1 VNDVAFR
8 VAIGSGILL
17 LALVVRAASVNRLVR
32 RKLRLSFFLALVY
45 TVVSAALGR
54 FEFSPELAA
63 RVLSVNQLC
72 MALAI
77 INLIVVIAI
86 NPLRADRVPERFPNI
101 VQDTVIIGLF
111 LVVATVAMQEKFLTT
126 SAVGAV
132 VIGFALQ
139 DTLGNM
145 FAGLAIQVEKPFRV
159 GHWIT
164 VGPFEGL
171 VSEVTWRATKIRT
184 KPGNLV
190 ILPNALISKEAIVN
204 YSEPAAPT
212 RLEVDVGV
220 SYGVPPNQVKA
231 ALLEAVG
238 NAPLALPEPAA
249 DVLVVDFGASA
260 VVYRVRFWV
269 NDFARDGV
277 ARDQVRSAIY
287 YSLRRHGYEIP
298 FPMQVEIPRPEEPER
313 ASERI
318 NRVSG
323 VLAPV
328 ALFAP
333 LSHDQRDELAA
344 RAAERIY
351 GKGEKIVRQGDAGGS
366 MFVLRRGRVRV
377 VEASGRE
384 LAVFEAGGYFG
395 EMSMLTGQPRSA
407 TVEAVEECQVV
418 ELTAASLREVAL
430 ANPEVV
436 TRISAVVAER
446 QIDLERQKAE
456 AAAGR
461 PAVAETHRSL
471 LTRIQDFLRL
481 PNLLGD

>member
-8 VAIGSGILL
+8 VALGAAVLL

-32 RKLRLSFFLALVY
+32 RKLRLSFLLALVY
-45 TVVSAALGR
+45 LVISIALGR
-54 FEFSPELAA
+54 FALSPDMAA
-63 RVLSVNQLC
+63 RVVSVIQLC

-77 INLIVVIAI
+77 INLAVVLAI

-101 VQDTVIIGLF
+101 VQDTIIIGLF
-111 LVVATVAMQEKFLTT
+111 LIVATVVMQEKFLTT

-145 FAGLAIQVEKPFRV
+145 FSGLAIQVEKPFRV
-159 GHWIT
+159 GHW
-164 VGPFEGL
+164 VGVGGHEGQ
-171 VSEVTWRATKIRT
+171 VSEVTWRATKLRT
-184 KPGNLV
+184 KAGNLV
-190 ILPNALISKEAIVN
+190 VLPNAFVSKEAIVN
-204 YSEPAAPT
+204 YSEPAVPT

-220 SYGVPPNQVKA
+220 SYGVPPNQVKV
-231 ALLEAVG
+231 ALLEAVA
-238 NAPLALPEPAA
+238 NATMVLQEPAP
-249 DVLVVDFGASA
+249 DVLMVEFGSSA

-269 NDFARDGV
+269 NDYARDGL

-287 YSLRRHGYEIP
+287 YSLRRHRYEIP
-298 FPMQVEIPRPEEPER
+298 FPMQIEIPRPEESER

-318 NRVSG
+318 ERVSG
-323 VLAPV
+323 ILAPV

-333 LSHDQRDELAA
+333 LASEQRDELAA
-344 RAAERIY
+344 RAVERLY
-351 GKGEKIVRQGDAGGS
+351 GKGEKIVRQGDAGRS
-366 MFVLRRGRVRV
+366 MFIIHRGRVRV
-377 VEASGRE
+377 LESSGRE

-407 TVEAVEECQVV
+407 TVEAAEECEVV

-446 QIDLERQKAE
+446 QADLDRQKAE
-456 AAAGR
+456 AAAER
-461 PAVAETHRSL
+461 PAVAEAHRSL
-471 LTRIQDFLRL
+471 LTRIQEFLRL
-481 PNLLGD
+481 PNLLDD

>member
-1 VNDVAFR
+1 M
-8 VAIGSGILL
+8 AIGAAVAL
-17 LALVVRAASVNRLVR
+17 LALVIRAASLNRVVR
-32 RKLRLSFFLALVY
+32 RKLRLSSLLAVVY
-45 TVVSAALGR
+45 LVVSYGLSWS
-54 FEFSPELAA
+54 ELSPDMAA
-63 RVLSVNQLC
+63 RVLSVIQLC
-72 MALAI
+72 MALAV
-77 INLIVVIAI
+77 INLVVVVAI

-101 VQDTVIIGLF
+101 VQDTIIIGLF
-111 LVVATVAMQEKFLTT
+111 LIVATVVMQEKFLTT

-159 GHWIT
+159 GHWVS
-164 VGPFEGL
+164 VGSHEGL
-171 VSEVTWRATKIRT
+171 VSEVTWRATKLRT
-184 KPGNLV
+184 KAGNLV
-190 ILPNALISKEAIVN
+190 VLPNAFISKEAIVN

-231 ALLEAVG
+231 ALLEAVA
-238 NAPLALPEPAA
+238 NAPLALAEPAA
-249 DVLVVDFGASA
+249 DVIIVDFGSSA
-260 VVYRVRFWV
+260 IVYRVRFWII
-269 NDFARDGV
+269 DYSRDGL
-277 ARDQVRSAIY
+277 ARDQVRSAVY
-287 YSLRRHGYEIP
+287 YSLRRRGYEIP
-298 FPMQVEIPRPEEPER
+298 FPIQIEIPRPEEPER

-318 NRVSG
+318 DRVSRI
-323 VLAPV
+323 LAPV

-333 LSHDQRDELAA
+333 LDPEQRNELAA
-344 RAAERIY
+344 RAVERLY
-351 GKGEKIVRQGDAGGS
+351 GRGERLVRQGDAGGS
-366 MFVLRRGRVRV
+366 MFVVQRGRVRV
-377 VEASGRE
+377 VEESGRE
-384 LAVFEAGGYFG
+384 LAVFGAGGYVG

-418 ELTAASLREVAL
+418 ELTAESLREVAL

-446 QIDLERQKAE
+446 QADLDRQKAE

-461 PAVAETHRSL
+461 PAVAETQRSL